1 MKIKYENTMDINN
14 KAIERKRE
22 EKLGVPLLSNS
33 ATNDAKAKAI
43 RKTACLH
50 MEKILSYT

>member
-1 MKIKYENTMDINN
+1 MMPPE
-14 KAIERKRE
+14 
-22 EKLGVPLLSNS
+22 VFFHSNS